1 MFRINTNIASLN
13 AQRNLT
19 NVSNDVSTRLGRLS
33 SGLRINSA
41 ADDAAGLTA
50 SEAMRAQLTGQRAA
64 SDNISRAI
72 TLLQTADSGL
82 EQIGNMLVRL
92 KELATQAADD
102 TLNSSNRSGI
112 SAEAQALVR
121 EIERIAESTNFNG
134 TALIN
139 SGMGSVGLT
148 FFIGDGAS
156 GVSSTNQS
164 AGIALKGV
172 DFAASGLGSIGGTA
186 VNITVLDFMTRSSA
200 EALVTIADAAAN
212 SIAQIRTEIG
222 AFQNRLERT
231 QSNLQVAIE
240 NTANAESTIRDAD
253 FASEAAALTR
263 AQILLQAGT
272 SMLAQ
277 ANMLPQAALTF
288 FS

>member
-1 MFRINTNIASLN
+1 M
-13 AQRNLT
+13 
-19 NVSNDVSTRLGRLS
+19 
-33 SGLRINSA
+33 
-41 ADDAAGLTA
+41 
-50 SEAMRAQLTGQRAA
+50 
-64 SDNISRAI
+64 
-72 TLLQTADSGL
+72 
-82 EQIGNMLVRL
+82 
-92 KELATQAADD
+92 
-102 TLNSSNRSGI
+102 
-112 SAEAQALVR
+112 
-121 EIERIAESTNFNG
+121 
-134 TALIN
+134 
-139 SGMGSVGLT
+139 
-148 FFIGDGAS
+148 
-156 GVSSTNQS
+156 
-164 AGIALKGV
+164 
-172 DFAASGLGSIGGTA
+172 
-186 VNITVLDFMTRSSA
+186 NITVLDFMTRSSA